1 MRSSSS
7 CRAMP
12 NRLMAWIRRTPR
24 DDPELF
30 DDIGDLSSGAASS
43 VAPRISRPV
52 SPSRLAGRRETHHRG
67 LSQIPRP
74 QPDLTETTMS
84 RTIKFAQAGGPAV
97 LEFVEVQVPAPG
109 PNEVRIKVKAIG
121 INRAEAMWRVDDY
134 IEPVK
139 KFPAGLGYEA
149 AGVVDAVG
157 KDVSGFAVGD
167 DVNVIPSFSLN
178 DYATYGEVILVP
190 DHAVVRQPK
199 ALSFTEAASIWM
211 MFVTAYGAL
220 IEDAKVTKGDFVL
233 IPGASS
239 SVGLAAIQNAN
250 YAGATTIALTRTSTK
265 KQQLLDAGAVHVIAT
280 EEVDLVG
287 EVMRITHG
295 QGARVAFDPVGGPSF
310 PKLVSALAF
319 GGIIYIYGLLGTGVT
334 PLPVLEMIAKVPTI
348 KAHNLSLTSGNETRR
363 KAAIEFVTKGLE
375 TGALKPVIDRTFTF
389 DEMADAHRY
398 LEQSGQFGKIV
409 VTV

>member
-1 MRSSSS
+1 
-7 CRAMP
+7 
-12 NRLMAWIRRTPR
+12 
-24 DDPELF
+24 
-30 DDIGDLSSGAASS
+30 
-43 VAPRISRPV
+43 
-52 SPSRLAGRRETHHRG
+52 
-67 LSQIPRP
+67 
-74 QPDLTETTMS
+74 MS
-84 RTIKFAQAGGPAV
+84 RTIKFAKAGGPEV

-149 AGVVDAVG
+149 AGSVDAVG

-178 DYATYGEVILVP
+178 DYSTYGEVILVP

-199 ALSFTEAASIWM
+199 SLSFTEAASVWM

-220 IEDAKVTKGDFVL
+220 I
-233 IPGASS
+233 
-239 SVGLAAIQNAN
+239 
-250 YAGATTIALTRTSTK
+250 
-265 KQQLLDAGAVHVIAT
+265 DAGAVHGIAT

-287 EVMRITHG
+287 EVMRITNG
-295 QGARVAFDPVGGPSF
+295 QGARVTFDPVGGPSF

-319 GGIIYIYGLLGTGVT
+319 GGIIYIYGLLSTGVT

-348 KAHNLSLTSGNETRR
+348 KAHNIWLTSGDKPRR
-363 KAAIEFVTKGLE
+363 KAAIEFVTKGLQ